1 MLVLVPLPTQGCDR
15 CAPSYAPTGEPTL
28 SGAPLS
34 PCFAAESTREGTLM
48 SLPEGAP
55 KRSGSGAKSGSLSSY
70 PENAAAPAQYPSAE
84 RRYRPKVTSGCPKR
98 SEGGSPVGTRTNT
111 AFRAEAN
118 KGSEPSGP
126 PPARI
131 CPSRP
136 AHPEEH
142 AGRRHRSSP
151 RPARVRR
158 LHAHR
163 WRLRG

>member
-55 KRSGSGAKSGSLSSY
+55 ARSGSGAKSGSLSSY

-84 RRYRPKVTSGCPKR
+84 RRYRP
-98 SEGGSPVGTRTNT
+98 
-111 AFRAEAN
+111 
-118 KGSEPSGP
+118 
-126 PPARI
+126 
-131 CPSRP
+131 
-136 AHPEEH
+136 
-142 AGRRHRSSP
+142 
-151 RPARVRR
+151 
-158 LHAHR
+158 
-163 WRLRG
+163 

>member
-70 PENAAAPAQYPSAE
+70 PENAAAPYS
-84 RRYRPKVTSGCPKR
+84 T
-98 SEGGSPVGTRTNT
+98 
-111 AFRAEAN
+111 
-118 KGSEPSGP
+118 
-126 PPARI
+126 PARKGGI
-131 CPSRP
+131 VRSDIRV
-136 AHPEEH
+136 PE
-142 AGRRHRSSP
+142 AKRGRVP
-151 RPARVRR
+151 
-158 LHAHR
+158 L
-163 WRLRG
+163 